1 MKRFPLLPKA
11 LYTAALG
18 AVCSGLLFSCQND
31 DIPSDSYYTFTGY
44 TCESYLADKP
54 EFSIFNE
61 FLDYSSLTPS
71 SGGTSS
77 SIADLLSS
85 YGYYTVFAPDN
96 EAMTAYL
103 HKLGDEN
110 CNSRRDLYNY
120 FTEAQVDSITD
131 VVAQMH
137 VVSSSQNLRTYT
149 SENFEQKLLDQNLYT
164 KVIYVSQDGDSYIIN
179 DVATITERDI
189 EVHNGCVH
197 RINAVLEPTGRNLDE
212 FFNEYPQ
219 FSIFRKALEATKVS
233 ERMNLIPEQYDYEKD
248 NTDYSYWVTAVAPW
262 DNYLG
267 TPDRRKFA
275 YTMFIEPDDVYT
287 AAIPELAS
295 PGADTLALLQAYALA
310 WFESEYTDMP
320 ELLER
325 GKNTAITDSDNYFNR
340 FVAYHI
346 LNKKVDRTDFTR
358 YNMGMPPDYVR
369 YHQWAETLAP
379 NTMLYM
385 SAGANGHAWPGGVDP
400 DPNILNLNPS
410 PDNQE
415 VFNAK
420 NQWRRPTDDGVHL
433 GNEIYYTE
441 NGYIHP
447 IEDILVY
454 PRSEFKRTRFRLE
467 ISSIFPE
474 VMSNDYRYWN
484 VTMGRLVFP
493 HDYLS
498 HIHFISE
505 STVFELCYPNRDEPP
520 GAGRNG
526 YEGDEWMC
534 YNNYDVILRLPP
546 VPRGTYEVRFGYTRA
561 ATRGCAQ
568 FYLAGPGDYE
578 WGTDNYS
585 GFRPCG
591 IPIDLTVTVKDH
603 GWKSDEG
610 LSEAEIAEND
620 KEMRARGFMK
630 GPNSWRANN
639 GGSTFSLR
647 ETANSGEGDSPQRAI
662 LGQITLDE
670 DGPIYVRARNATTMT
685 TVELMM
691 DYFEICPDNIYNNP
705 YASEPID

>member
-1 MKRFPLLPKA
+1 MDKRLTKKGFLSLLRRRTALPLVA
-11 LYTAALG
+11 LL
-18 AVCSGLLFSCQND
+18 CLFLNYSCTND
-31 DIPSDSYYTFTGY
+31 DIPSDSYYTFTGQ
-44 TCESYLADKP
+44 TIADYLASEP
-54 EFSIFNE
+54 RFSMYDEIIHRATQ
-61 FLDYSSLTPS
+61 SATGASLVS
-71 SGGTSS
+71 
-77 SIADLLSS
+77 LLGS
-85 YGYYTVFAPDN
+85 YGYYTCFAPTDS
-96 EAMTAYL
+96 AMVDYL
-103 HKLGDEN
+103 EQFGCETIDGLYDVMPAASADSIIDLVAKMHVISSSYNATVYETQYFDQKLADANLYDKIIYVTNLGDTYRLN
-110 CNSRRDLYNY
+110 DQATVVLRDVELHNG
-120 FTEAQVDSITD
+120 VLHGLD
-131 VVAQMH
+131 H
-137 VVSSSQNLRTYT
+137 VLTPSDMKF
-149 SENFEQKLLDQNLYT
+149 EDFFEQHPK
-164 KVIYVSQDGDSYIIN
+164 
-179 DVATITERDI
+179 
-189 EVHNGCVH
+189 
-197 RINAVLEPTGRNLDE
+197 
-212 FFNEYPQ
+212 
-219 FSIFRKALEATKVS
+219 FSIFGRLCELTEVANRINTV
-233 ERMNLIPEQYDYEKD
+233 PEDYGYVPD
-248 NTDYSYWVTAVAPW
+248 NTDYSEFQEHDLHIEAPQALKFFYTVFLESDSVYGEKLPGVRAATSWEDTLEAVKDYAMEWFLREYDDAPTVLQAGQNENW
-262 DNYLG
+262 ASPDNYL
-267 TPDRRKFA
+267 
-275 YTMFIEPDDVYT
+275 
-287 AAIPELAS
+287 
-295 PGADTLALLQAYALA
+295 
-310 WFESEYTDMP
+310 
-320 ELLER
+320 
-325 GKNTAITDSDNYFNR
+325 NR

-493 HDYLS
+493 HNYLS

-561 ATRGCAQ
+561 ATRGCGA
-568 FYLAGPGDYE
+568 A
-578 WGTDNYS
+578 
-585 GFRPCG
+585 CG
-591 IPIDLTVTVKDH
+591 Q
-603 GWKSDEG
+603 
-610 LSEAEIAEND
+610 
-620 KEMRARGFMK
+620 RCRGC
-630 GPNSWRANN
+630 
-639 GGSTFSLR
+639 
-647 ETANSGEGDSPQRAI
+647 
-662 LGQITLDE
+662 
-670 DGPIYVRARNATTMT
+670 
-685 TVELMM
+685 
-691 DYFEICPDNIYNNP
+691 CPD
-705 YASEPID
+705 